1 MAGALRRQWKGRGAT
16 THRSV
21 VLRVG
26 EQNNPFVANELV
38 ELDGAVCGFG
48 FEVGGDATETEGC

>member
-1 MAGALRRQWKGRGAT
+1 MPIVAIGRKGRLCETYG
-16 THRSV
+16 SV

-26 EQNNPFVANELV
+26 EEDDPFVADELV

-48 FEVGGDATETEGC
+48 FKVGGDATEAERC